1 VYCKSA
7 VILLALARGSPK
19 IVASVLA
26 LAGTICDR
34 RVTGRSILKISS
46 NPLGRTLR
54 RLGAQIVVL
63 AFILFD
69 IGGFGFTL
77 VEPLWLAPWITINMT
92 ALGVALRWSED
103 SRTRRESTTA
113 MEQQFGKLEGPK
125 HDALKRQQAE
135 QAERLR
141 KAEQQL
147 REAEERRRR
156 EEAAHDALKRDQAE
170 QAERLRKAEQQLQ
183 EAEERRRQEEA
194 EREVLRQKQMEQA
207 ERLRKAEQ
215 QLREAEQRRRQEEDK
230 TQRKR
235 QRERT
240 HADTQFQMDW
250 WIVLGVAPSAGK
262 GEIARNYRKR
272 IKQYHPDR
280 VQGLAPEF
288 LQLAEERT
296 KALNEAYANAIRR

>member
-1 VYCKSA
+1 
-7 VILLALARGSPK
+7 
-19 IVASVLA
+19 VLA

-156 EEAAHDALKRDQAE
+156 EEAAHEALKRDQA
-170 QAERLRKAEQQLQ
+170 
-183 EAEERRRQEEA
+183 
-194 EREVLRQKQMEQA
+194 EQA

-296 KALNEAYANAIRR
+296 KALNEAYANAMRACLEAA